1 MRKFNVIAMTA
12 IASVALMMTACGNHK
27 KTDTTKVAS
36 SESTKAGETVKISES
51 ESAKSDEST
60 KAGETTKADDSK
72 ASSTVSTDGGHNAVG
87 PAESSGAKAGAETTP
102 ADKAPD
108 PNAAKQTII
117 AIYVPSDKG
126 LKQKMDS
133 VEALDAEHLNAK
145 MVEQGVLAGTT
156 AVKSF
161 TMDGKKGTLEL
172 SELDTS
178 KEATVASV
186 IDTYIEN
193 FDLETL
199 TIKVNGKDVV
209 TDAAF
214 RNTKTLK

>member
-1 MRKFNVIAMTA
+1 
-12 IASVALMMTACGNHK
+12 
-27 KTDTTKVAS
+27 
-36 SESTKAGETVKISES
+36 
-51 ESAKSDEST
+51 
-60 KAGETTKADDSK
+60 
-72 ASSTVSTDGGHNAVG
+72 
-87 PAESSGAKAGAETTP
+87 
-102 ADKAPD
+102 
-108 PNAAKQTII
+108 
-117 AIYVPSDKG
+117 
-126 LKQKMDS
+126 MDS

-199 TIKVNGKDVV
+199 TIKANGKDVV

>member
-1 MRKFNVIAMTA
+1 
-12 IASVALMMTACGNHK
+12 
-27 KTDTTKVAS
+27 
-36 SESTKAGETVKISES
+36 
-51 ESAKSDEST
+51 
-60 KAGETTKADDSK
+60 
-72 ASSTVSTDGGHNAVG
+72 
-87 PAESSGAKAGAETTP
+87 
-102 ADKAPD
+102 
-108 PNAAKQTII
+108 
-117 AIYVPSDKG
+117 
-126 LKQKMDS
+126 
-133 VEALDAEHLNAK
+133 
-145 MVEQGVLAGTT
+145 
-156 AVKSF
+156 
-161 TMDGKKGTLEL
+161 MDGKKGTLEL